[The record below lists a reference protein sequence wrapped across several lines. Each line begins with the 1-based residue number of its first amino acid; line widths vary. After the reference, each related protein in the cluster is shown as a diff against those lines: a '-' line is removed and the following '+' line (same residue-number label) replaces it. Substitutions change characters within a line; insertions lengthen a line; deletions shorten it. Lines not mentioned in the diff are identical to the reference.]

1 MSKNIEFYGTLGSAC
16 ESEKT
21 LEEMFRTG
29 MTGVRVNLSHQDL
42 EDRQEW
48 LANMRK
54 AAKRCDI
61 KPELLVD
68 LQGPELRIGKLKKPL
83 ILEEGKKII
92 LGKGGVK
99 LSKQILG
106 SLEKG
111 SEILIDDGKILLKV
125 KKAKERYAECVVL
138 RGGVL
143 KSKKSITIPGLEIE
157 LPTLT
162 KADLMNIHNAQ
173 EAGVTGVMLPFVRG
187 AQDIINLRKTLE
199 AEGVGDIRIFAKIEN
214 LAGYEAID
222 EIIPESDMIVIAR
235 GDLGMAVPLW
245 ELPTIQKDI
254 SERCKKAGKPF
265 MVVTQL
271 LHSMEEA
278 MVPTRAEV
286 SDIYNAVLDGADAL
300 MLTGETAAGN
310 YPSIAM
316 GYLVQTAKQACA
328 YLDKDNDK

>member
-1 MSKNIEFYGTLGSAC
+1 
-16 ESEKT
+16 
-21 LEEMFRTG
+21 
-29 MTGVRVNLSHQDL
+29 
-42 EDRQEW
+42 
-48 LANMRK
+48 MRK

-83 ILEEGKKII
+83 ILEEGKKLI

-111 SEILIDDGKILLKV
+111 SEILIDDGKILLTV

-143 KSKKSITIPGLEIE
+143 KSKKSITIPGLAIE

-162 KADLMNIHNAQ
+162 KADLMNIHNAH

-235 GDLGMAVPLW
+235 GDLGNAMPLAKLPCAQEEIADPLW

-310 YPSIAM
+310 YPGIAM

>member
-1 MSKNIEFYGTLGSAC
+1 MKNQIEFYGTLGSAC

-42 EDRQEW
+42 DDREEW
-48 LANMRK
+48 LRNMRR

-61 KPELLVD
+61 KAELLVD
-68 LQGPELRIGKLKKPL
+68 LQGTELRIGKLKRPI
-83 ILEEGKKII
+83 ILEEGKKVI
-92 LGKGGVK
+92 LGKGGIK
-99 LSKQILG
+99 LSKQIRT

-111 SEILIDDGKILLKV
+111 QEILVDDGKLLLKV
-125 KKAKERYAECVVL
+125 KKAKENYAECIVV

-143 KSKKSITIPGLEIE
+143 KSKKSITIPGLELE

-162 KADLMNIHNAQ
+162 KADMANIHNAQ

-187 AQDIINLRKTLE
+187 AQDVINLRKTLQE
-199 AEGVGDIRIFAKIEN
+199 EGVGDIRIFAKIEN

-245 ELPTIQKDI
+245 ELPAIQKDI

-310 YPSIAM
+310 YPGIAM
-316 GYLVQTAKQACA
+316 GYLVQTANQA
-328 YLDKDNDK
+328 LQKRK